1 MAVVLVTGGSSGI
14 GLAIVRRLAASGDR
28 VFAAS
33 RNPARSPL
41 PAGVTPIAVDVADPA
56 AGEVAISTVMNA
68 AGRLDVL
75 VNNAGAE
82 SIAPLEEAGDA
93 EAHRIFEVNVF
104 GPMRLVRAA
113 IPVMRAQ
120 GGGRILNVSS
130 INDIAPAPFGGW
142 YSASKA
148 ALTSLTAVLDAEV
161 RGFGI
166 LVTAVAPGLFRTAMA
181 ERLSS
186 YGVGA
191 DSPYAA
197 IFRALG
203 EGAAAEL
210 DEAGDPDEVAR
221 AVEDCIRAADPPAR
235 LLIGAD
241 AVEMEKTARGSSPEE
256 LAALLR
262 KSVADL
268 TLRRTAGPP
277 GPRDTD
283 DDQRDERQGDEPRHQ
298 RADPVE
304 ALGGRQR
311 DGNAVA
317 GHDLLFELAFRE
329 RERRAKRVRH
339 GGASEGDGQQRR
351 ADGHPGEVSL
361 RGPRLRRRSRG
372 ADDRQVGQRDPQLP
386 AGAGGQRLAGP
397 LVQLLGRDPPGLVGL
412 AQLGQR
418 PVAVGVGHPQIALGK
433 SPRVGLHRS
442 VSLVAPDIRR

>member
-14 GLAIVRRLAASGDR
+14 GLAIVRRLAAAGDT

-33 RNPARSPL
+33 RNAGRSAL

-56 AGEVAISTVMNA
+56 AGDIAVGAVVDA

-82 SIAPLEEAGDA
+82 SIAPLEEASDA
-93 EAHRIFEVNVF
+93 DAHRIFEVNVF

-197 IFRALG
+197 IFRALS
-203 EGAAAEL
+203 EGGAAEL

-221 AVEDCIRAADPPAR
+221 AVQECIRAADPPAR

-268 TLRRTAGPP
+268 T
-277 GPRDTD
+277 
-283 DDQRDERQGDEPRHQ
+283 
-298 RADPVE
+298 
-304 ALGGRQR
+304 
-311 DGNAVA
+311 
-317 GHDLLFELAFRE
+317 
-329 RERRAKRVRH
+329 
-339 GGASEGDGQQRR
+339 
-351 ADGHPGEVSL
+351 
-361 RGPRLRRRSRG
+361 
-372 ADDRQVGQRDPQLP
+372 
-386 AGAGGQRLAGP
+386 
-397 LVQLLGRDPPGLVGL
+397 
-412 AQLGQR
+412 
-418 PVAVGVGHPQIALGK
+418 
-433 SPRVGLHRS
+433 
-442 VSLVAPDIRR
+442 

>member
-14 GLAIVRRLAASGDR
+14 GLAVARRLAAAGDT

-41 PAGVTPIAVDVADPA
+41 PEGVTPLAVDVADPA
-56 AGEVAISTVMNA
+56 AGDIAVGAVVGA

-82 SIAPLEEAGDA
+82 SVAPLEEAGDA
-93 EAHRIFEVNVF
+93 DAHRIFEVNVF

-148 ALTSLTAVLDAEV
+148 ALTSLTTILDAEV

-166 LVTAVAPGLFRTAMA
+166 LVTTVAPGLFRTAMA

-186 YGVGA
+186 YGVGP

-197 IFRALG
+197 IFRALS
-203 EGAAAEL
+203 EEAAAGL

-221 AVEDCIRAADPPAR
+221 AVEECIRAADPPAR
-235 LLIGAD
+235 LLVGAD
-241 AVEMEKTARGSSPEE
+241 AAEMEKTVRGSSPEE
-256 LAALLR
+256 LAVLLR

-268 TLRRTAGPP
+268 T
-277 GPRDTD
+277 
-283 DDQRDERQGDEPRHQ
+283 
-298 RADPVE
+298 
-304 ALGGRQR
+304 
-311 DGNAVA
+311 
-317 GHDLLFELAFRE
+317 
-329 RERRAKRVRH
+329 
-339 GGASEGDGQQRR
+339 
-351 ADGHPGEVSL
+351 
-361 RGPRLRRRSRG
+361 
-372 ADDRQVGQRDPQLP
+372 
-386 AGAGGQRLAGP
+386 
-397 LVQLLGRDPPGLVGL
+397 
-412 AQLGQR
+412 
-418 PVAVGVGHPQIALGK
+418 
-433 SPRVGLHRS
+433 
-442 VSLVAPDIRR
+442 